1 MIVITGATDQL
12 GRLVIQSLL
21 ERGASPASLVA
32 AVRQPARAADLAA
45 LGVQVRQADY
55 EQPETLQTAF
65 AGAEQ
70 QTEGNMLFAGEHCS
84 AAYQGYMNGALETG
98 RVAAENLLAMIG

>member
-1 MIVITGATDQL
+1 MIVITGATGQL

-65 AGAEQ
+65 AGAEKVLLISSSELGRRAAQ
-70 QTEGNMLFAGEHCS
+70 HRAVIDAARAAG
-84 AAYQGYMNGALETG
+84 T
-98 RVAAENLLAMIG
+98 LAR